1 MASNVW
7 RVTLVAG
14 CLAVAVVSS
23 AAAQGLAD
31 LARRTEEA
39 RRDQPGPARR
49 YEVLAE
55 PNVHLTPLNR
65 EVVGLYVGLRIDM
78 ARLWTRDRG
87 LFQRLQTGAHNARTF
102 EDSCRVLE
110 TEPEIMALLKRYEH
124 TPYSFFSLMLSLQQ
138 ATRRATE
145 GVVGYE
151 EVTAVQRANHDYV
164 GRDLGWLSANR
175 SRILRAEAGWSIWE

>member
-1 MASNVW
+1 MTRHGW
-7 RVTLVAG
+7 RVAVVAG
-14 CLAVAVVSS
+14 CLTVGAVSS

-39 RRDQPGPARR
+39 RRDQPNTARR

-55 PNVHLTPLNR
+55 PDVRLTLLSR

-87 LFQRLQTGAHNARTF
+87 LFQRLQTGAHNARSF
-102 EDSCRVLE
+102 EESCRVLE
-110 TEPEIMALLKRYEH
+110 TEPAIVALLKRYEH
-124 TPYSFFSLMLSLQQ
+124 TPYSFFSVMLSLQR

-164 GRDLGWLSANR
+164 GRDLAWLSASR